1 MLDGSDDCT
10 SVKKCRIAETR
21 AIDVLLIGVTVC
33 VFSAGD
39 DVNYCYAEATCSD
52 EKIPTLEGEVLMT
65 KSYCCAYVNG
75 ASWGGVRSG
84 HCESCTATTTNTT
97 VLPAS
102 AASKCLLTS
111 THTLQLVP

>member
-1 MLDGSDDCT
+1 M
-10 SVKKCRIAETR
+10 KKSRIADTR

-52 EKIPTLEGEVLMT
+52 DKIPTLAGELLMT

-75 ASWGGVRSG
+75 VSWGGVSSG
-84 HCESCTATTTNTT
+84 HCESCTASTTNTT
-97 VLPAS
+97 VLPAY
-102 AASKCLLTS
+102 AISKCL
-111 THTLQLVP
+111 